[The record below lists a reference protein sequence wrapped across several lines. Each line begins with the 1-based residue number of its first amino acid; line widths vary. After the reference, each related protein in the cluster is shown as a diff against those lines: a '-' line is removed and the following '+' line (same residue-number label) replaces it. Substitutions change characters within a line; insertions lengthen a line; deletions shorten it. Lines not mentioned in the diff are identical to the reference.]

1 MNIVHH
7 PTGIA
12 FYMLEKAHAQNLVT
26 IQEICIMFIRN

>member
-12 FYMLEKAHAQNLVT
+12 FYMLEKAPAQNLVT
-26 IQEICIMFIRN
+26 NQEICIMYL